1 MPDPI
6 RSILFLCVANSAR
19 SQLAEALCRQRFG
32 DRIGVYSAG
41 SCPTSVRPQAIE
53 ALAQIGISAA
63 GQYSKLAD
71 DFDPQAIDLVVTLCA
86 EEVCP
91 LFLGMAQ
98 RLHWP
103 IDDPATDDPSFDNAV
118 LLQRFVRARDAIS
131 ARLSELTPLLHTA
144 APRLARLDSIYR
156 LTRYVV
162 HANPRFELRIGR
174 SCEEL
179 DRRLAATDSSGA
191 TFVTAC
197 NPQSEPSSA
206 ADNERLHADLLTNL
220 TERGA
225 CFFGGEGLS
234 LGGPHREASALV
246 FHTDRQQAE
255 GLRRQFDQ
263 TAVVFCGRGGVAELV
278 FAG

>member
-1 MPDPI
+1 M
-6 RSILFLCVANSAR
+6 RAEFSAP
-19 SQLAEALCRQRFG
+19 
-32 DRIGVYSAG
+32 G
-41 SCPTSVRPQAIE
+41 S
-53 ALAQIGISAA
+53 
-63 GQYSKLAD
+63 
-71 DFDPQAIDLVVTLCA
+71 
-86 EEVCP
+86 
-91 LFLGMAQ
+91 
-98 RLHWP
+98 
-103 IDDPATDDPSFDNAV
+103 
-118 LLQRFVRARDAIS
+118 
-131 ARLSELTPLLHTA
+131 
-144 APRLARLDSIYR
+144 
-156 LTRYVV
+156 
-162 HANPRFELRIGR
+162 
-174 SCEEL
+174 
-179 DRRLAATDSSGA
+179 
-191 TFVTAC
+191 VTAC